1 MSEICGDGRLPIGRR
16 LAYLL
21 RNTAVNLLQA
31 GIRPR
36 IDRGFPIHLDEA
48 YGAASPSRALTDS
61 FLRMRLPQVIPLGP
75 IRVLE
80 IGCGSG
86 SLCRKLA
93 AIGYTGSYT
102 GIDIHDRFNHEAI
115 PGFSRQFICD
125 DAHRFDPGESRF
137 DLIVSISALEHIPAD
152 IKLISRLPDW
162 LAPNGREIHFLPS
175 GWALLTYLWHGWRQ
189 YPLRSIGK
197 RFGHEAVAAPLGGL
211 ASTSLHFAFITAG
224 ELLLPLKARKRWPA
238 LYAFLRDRCLR
249 LDRYVP
255 CCPTMYVV
263 RRESPGQN
271 ENKTGE
277 NRAELHIRGSDQNGV
292 R

>member
-1 MSEICGDGRLPIGRR
+1 MTEISGDGRLPLGRR
-16 LAYLL
+16 VAYLL
-21 RNTAVNLLQA
+21 RNAAVNLLQT
-31 GIRPR
+31 GTRPR
-36 IDRGFPIHLDEA
+36 IDRGFHSHPDAVH
-48 YGAASPSRALTDS
+48 GAASPSRALTDL
-61 FLRMRLPQVIPLGP
+61 FLRTRLPQLIPPRP

-86 SLCRKLA
+86 SLCHKLA
-93 AIGYTGSYT
+93 TMGYTGSYT
-102 GIDIHDRFNHEAI
+102 GIDIHDRFDREDC
-115 PGFSRQFICD
+115 PGFSRQFICA

-137 DLIVSISALEHIPAD
+137 DLIVSVSALEHIPAD
-152 IKLISRLPDW
+152 MKLISRLPSW
-162 LAPNGREIHFLPS
+162 LAPSGWEIHFLPS
-175 GWALLTYLWHGWRQ
+175 GWGLLTYLWHGWRQ
-189 YPLRSIGK
+189 YPLRSIGR
-197 RFGHEAVAAPLGGL
+197 RFGREAIATPLGGL

-238 LYAFLRDRCLR
+238 IYTSLRDRCLR

-255 CCPTMYVV
+255 CCPTMYLV